1 VLLHRS
7 FKAAIDRRR
16 VTLFRLESDK
26 DLVPAGAISAL
37 LEAPVSAPISP
48 GFEDHDLLAN

>member
-37 LEAPVSAPISP
+37 LEAPVSAPI
-48 GFEDHDLLAN
+48 FTRV